1 MREEVKISGYVLL
14 FLALFVGGAI
24 VVGDIEGAFTVTVL
38 LNGLQAAGVLVLLA
52 LGLTLIFGMAGV
64 INFAHGALFLIGAY
78 TTWAVTNAGVGYLP
92 AVIIALVATGLFGFL
107 VEVIG
112 LRRLYEK
119 DVLLQVLYT
128 FGIAVGIQG
137 LMLLL
142 IGPSPKSVEQPPW
155 GSGFV
160 NLGVVEYPKFR
171 LLIIL
176 VTVLLLV
183 GVWLAL
189 YRTNIGLIVRAGT
202 RDAEMVRVLGIDV
215 RQMYTLVFV
224 FGSVL
229 AGLAGALA
237 IPVRSVTP
245 LSGNDVVIDSF
256 VVVVIGGMGSIL
268 GTVLGGVSV
277 AQIQTFSGFIPVLTT
292 YASPAIFLF
301 MALVL
306 LIRPRGLLGTIGLFE
321 D

>member
-1 MREEVKISGYVLL
+1 MREEAKISGYVFL
-14 FLALFVGGAI
+14 FLVLFVGGAI
-24 VVGDIEGAFTVTVL
+24 VVGDIEGTFTVTVL

-78 TTWAVTNAGVGYLP
+78 TTWVVTDMGVGYLP
-92 AVIIALVATGLFGFL
+92 AVLVALIATGLFGFL

-119 DVLLQVLYT
+119 DILLQVLYT

-137 LMLLL
+137 LMLFL
-142 IGPSPKSVEQPPW
+142 IGPSPRSVKQPPW

-160 NLGVVEYPKFR
+160 NLGVVEYPTFR

-176 VTVLLLV
+176 VTVLLLI

-189 YRTNIGLIVRAGT
+189 YRTNIGLIIRAGT
-202 RDAEMVRVLGIDV
+202 RDAEMVRVLGIDIQ
-215 RQMYTLVFV
+215 QMYTLVFV

-237 IPVRSVTP
+237 IPVQSVTP

-268 GTVLGGVSV
+268 GTVLGGLSV
-277 AQIQTFSGFIPVLTT
+277 AQIQTFSGFIPILRT
-292 YASPAIFLF
+292 YADPAIFLF

-321 D
+321 E